1 MTRREGEASSGG
13 LPKWTLSLRHTPGSS
28 AGTLAPGPRSYPP
41 CGLLVKHAQAESGI
55 TWLWD

>member
-1 MTRREGEASSGG
+1 MTRREGEAPSGG

-28 AGTLAPGPRSYPP
+28 AGTLAPGPGSYPP